1 MKFYLAPLEGITDY
15 IYRRVYHQMFEPMDA
30 YFIPFLTPNENGK
43 FSARQKKDLLP
54 ENNEGINVIPQILTN
69 KVDEFIS
76 GIKYLE
82 FLGYEEVNLNMGC
95 PSRCVVSKGRG
106 AGMLAD
112 VEQLDRFLDSIFE
125 GAKLKISIKTRIGI
139 VKPEEF
145 EHLLEIY
152 NQYPI
157 SELIIHPRTG
167 QEFYK
172 GKPHWEQYRYA
183 LENSRIPVC
192 YNGDIFTK
200 KDFEIWKKKFP
211 ESRAIMLGRGVLA
224 DPLLLSHIKN
234 VDLTS
239 HTWIE
244 LQYELYKAYQ
254 KEIEREGHVLSRL
267 KEFWSYRAIC
277 HQEEMDMIRKVYR
290 VDSLKEYAQLLRF

>member
-76 GIKYLE
+76 GVKYLE

-112 VEQLDRFLDSIFE
+112 VEQLDRFLGSIFE

-157 SELIIHPRTG
+157 SELIIHPRNRTG
-167 QEFYK
+167 I
-172 GKPHWEQYRYA
+172 
-183 LENSRIPVC
+183 L
-192 YNGDIFTK
+192 
-200 KDFEIWKKKFP
+200 
-211 ESRAIMLGRGVLA
+211 
-224 DPLLLSHIKN
+224 
-234 VDLTS
+234 
-239 HTWIE
+239 
-244 LQYELYKAYQ
+244 
-254 KEIEREGHVLSRL
+254 
-267 KEFWSYRAIC
+267 
-277 HQEEMDMIRKVYR
+277 
-290 VDSLKEYAQLLRF
+290 

>member
-15 IYRRVYHQMFEPMDA
+15 IYRNIYHRMFEPMDA

-43 FSARQKKDLLP
+43 FSERQKKDLLP
-54 ENNEGINVIPQILTN
+54 ENNEGMNVIPQILTN
-69 KVDEFIS
+69 KVEEFIS
-76 GIKYLE
+76 GAKYLK
-82 FLGYEEVNLNMGC
+82 FLGYEEINLNVGC

-112 VEQLDRFLDSIFE
+112 VKQLDRFLDSIFE
-125 GAKLKISIKTRIGI
+125 GTTLKISIKTRIGI

-145 EHLLEIY
+145 ENLLEIY

-172 GKPHWEQYRYA
+172 GKPHWEQYGYA
-183 LENSRIPVC
+183 LEKSRIPVC
-192 YNGDIFTK
+192 YNGDIFTE
-200 KDFEIWKKKFP
+200 KDFERLGNEFP
-211 ESRAIMLGRGVLA
+211 ENGAVMLGRGVLG

-234 VDLTS
+234 VGLTS

-244 LQYELYKAYQ
+244 LQYELYEAYR
-254 KEIEREGHVLSRL
+254 KEIDRECHVLGRL

-277 HQEEMDMIRKVYR
+277 HKEEMDMIRKVYR
-290 VDSLKEYAQLLRF
+290 VNSLKEYAQILHF

>member
-15 IYRRVYHQMFEPMDA
+15 IYRNIYHRMFEPMDA

-43 FSARQKKDLLP
+43 FSVRQKKDLLP
-54 ENNEGINVIPQILTN
+54 ENNEGIKVIPQILTN

-76 GIKYLE
+76 GAKYLK
-82 FLGYEEVNLNMGC
+82 FLGYEEINLNAGC

-125 GAKLKISIKTRIGI
+125 DTKLKISIKTRIGI
-139 VKPEEF
+139 AEPEEF
-145 EHLLEIY
+145 ENLLEIY

-167 QEFYK
+167 NEFYK
-172 GKPHWEQYRYA
+172 GKPHWEQYGYA
-183 LENSRIPVC
+183 LKNSRIPVC
-192 YNGDIFTK
+192 YNGDIFTE
-200 KDFEIWKKKFP
+200 KDFESLKNEFP
-211 ESRAIMLGRGVLA
+211 ESQAVMLGRGILG
-224 DPLLLSHIKN
+224 DPLLLSNIKN
-234 VDLTS
+234 IGLTS

-244 LQYELYKAYQ
+244 LQYELYEAYQ
-254 KEIEREGHVLSRL
+254 KEIDQESHVLGRL

-277 HQEEMDMIRKVYR
+277 HKEESDLIRKVYR
-290 VDSLKEYAQLLRF
+290 VNSLKEYAQLLHF